1 MWEEISPAIIL
12 AVIFGSIVMFAK
24 VISDNRI
31 RREIIASGKM
41 DENLKYLFAKNG
53 HHLYSTLGSIKWGL
67 VCVAIGLAIILGRFL
82 PYRIADDIT
91 FGLIFLLSGLALLIY
106 FLIARKQ
113 TVQKK

>member
-41 DENLKYLFAKNG
+41 DENLKYG

-67 VCVAIGLAIILGRFL
+67 VCVAIGLAIILGRIF
-82 PYRIADDIT
+82 PYRISDDMT
-91 FGLIFLLSGLALLIY
+91 FGLMFLLSGLALLIY

-113 TVQKK
+113 IVQKK